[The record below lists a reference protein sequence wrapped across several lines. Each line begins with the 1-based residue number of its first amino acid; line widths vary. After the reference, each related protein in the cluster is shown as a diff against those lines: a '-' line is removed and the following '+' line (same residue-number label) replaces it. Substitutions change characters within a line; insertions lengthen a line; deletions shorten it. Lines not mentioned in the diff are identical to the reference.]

1 MQILEHILKIRREK
15 AKHEFSQTVGNQLA
29 TIWHCETWFANFAL
43 RISHC
48 QILQPQNTVHLSH
61 TKMQTFAKIRIAK
74 FAAKFATSFALRNS
88 LWFFALR
95 NFALRNSLWFFALPN
110 SQCGFSHCEIRCGF
124 SHCEISHC
132 EIRCGFSHCEI
143 RNTLRTVCELIAKIP
158 TVLPSDFVLRITF
171 SSELRFRCFWYRWK
185 A

>member
-29 TIWHCETWFANFAL
+29 TIWHCEMWFANFAL
-43 RISHC
+43 RISHF

-61 TKMQTFAKIRIAK
+61 TKMQNLCENSHCQIYSQIRNQFRIAK
-74 FAAKFATSFALRNS
+74 FAVVFRIAKFRIAKFAMWFFALRNS

-95 NFALRNSLWFFALPN
+95 NFALRNSLWFFALRN
-110 SQCGFSHCEIRCGF
+110 SQHIANS
-124 SHCEISHC
+124 
-132 EIRCGFSHCEI
+132 
-143 RNTLRTVCELIAKIP
+143 LRTDCEIP

-171 SSELRFRCFWYRWK
+171 SSELRFRRFWYRWK

>member
-29 TIWHCETWFANFAL
+29 TIWHCEMWFANFAL

-61 TKMQTFAKIRIAK
+61 TKMQNLCENSHCQICSQIRNQFRIAK
-74 FAAKFATSFALRNS
+74 FAVVFRIAKFRIAKFAVVFRIAKFAVVFRIAKFAT
-88 LWFFALR
+88 
-95 NFALRNSLWFFALPN
+95 
-110 SQCGFSHCEIRCGF
+110 H
-124 SHCEISHC
+124 
-132 EIRCGFSHCEI
+132 
-143 RNTLRTVCELIAKIP
+143 CELIAKIP
-158 TVLPSDFVLRITF
+158 TVLLSDFVLRITF
-171 SSELRFRCFWYRWK
+171 SSELRFRRFWYRWK

>member
-15 AKHEFSQTVGNQLA
+15 EKHEFSQTVGNHLA
-29 TIWHCETWFANFAL
+29 LRNFLFAL
-43 RISHC
+43 RN
-48 QILQPQNTVHLSH
+48 LQCG
-61 TKMQTFAKIRIAK
+61 FRIAKFRIAK
-74 FAAKFATSFALRNS
+74 FAVVFRIAKFAM
-88 LWFFALR
+88 W
-95 NFALRNSLWFFALPN
+95 
-110 SQCGFSHCEIRCGF
+110 F

-158 TVLPSDFVLRITF
+158 TVLPSNFVLRITF
-171 SSELRFRCFWYRWK
+171 SSELRFRRFWYRWK

>member
-29 TIWHCETWFANFAL
+29 TIWHCEMWFANFAL

-61 TKMQTFAKIRIAK
+61 TKMQNLCENSHCQIYSQIRNQFRIAK
-74 FAAKFATSFALRNS
+74 FAVVFRIAKFRIAKFAVVFRIAKFAMWFFALRNS

-95 NFALRNSLWFFALPN
+95 NFALRNSLWFFALRN
-110 SQCGFSHCEIRCGF
+110 SQHIANSLK
-124 SHCEISHC
+124 
-132 EIRCGFSHCEI
+132 
-143 RNTLRTVCELIAKIP
+143 LRKIP